1 MHSKRNF
8 NALIWHSVWLAFT
21 TAFADHNTVLPGLI
35 LRSGGL
41 EWHLGLLTA
50 IMLGIPLLSQLVF
63 AGFLSSREHKKPYL
77 LTGIYMRVAALAGL
91 FATIHY
97 YQSLSLFQ
105 LLLFVYISM
114 LFFSVSGAFAG
125 LTYNDIVGKS
135 LDGDRRRRF
144 VVFKQ
149 FMSSSGFLLSAIL
162 AREIL
167 LSFEYPENYQIL
179 FFFATVFLAV
189 ASLGF
194 WRLQE
199 PASESIK
206 SYTNPLKLILQ
217 IPILLRADR
226 NLRFFILLAN
236 IAGAAITL
244 IPFYISL
251 AVQEYSIQNI
261 SGELLMFHFAG
272 MAGSNILWSRIVKK
286 RGFKGAFYS
295 VFALQ
300 AIIPVTMLLISSE
313 YDFAVYRWMFLLS
326 GAAFSAYKMAIEGV
340 LLEISTNENRIIY
353 SGIFGIFNVLTALA
367 PIVAGILI
375 PHIGYAVVF
384 GVIAVLSLLSLFG
397 VKQLNCKMPDLR

>member
-1 MHSKRNF
+1 M
-8 NALIWHSVWLAFT
+8 A
-21 TAFADHNTVLPGLI
+21 
-35 LRSGGL
+35 
-41 EWHLGLLTA
+41 
-50 IMLGIPLLSQLVF
+50 
-63 AGFLSSREHKKPYL
+63 
-77 LTGIYMRVAALAGL
+77 TG
-91 FATIHY
+91 
-97 YQSLSLFQ
+97 
-105 LLLFVYISM
+105 
-114 LFFSVSGAFAG
+114 
-125 LTYNDIVGKS
+125 VGV
-135 LDGDRRRRF
+135 F

-167 LSFEYPENYQIL
+167 LSFEYPENYRIL

-194 WRLQE
+194 WRLRE

-206 SYTNPLKLILQ
+206 SYTNPLKLIRQ

-295 VFALQ
+295 VFVLQ

-384 GVIAVLSLLSLFG
+384 GVIAVLSLLSLLG